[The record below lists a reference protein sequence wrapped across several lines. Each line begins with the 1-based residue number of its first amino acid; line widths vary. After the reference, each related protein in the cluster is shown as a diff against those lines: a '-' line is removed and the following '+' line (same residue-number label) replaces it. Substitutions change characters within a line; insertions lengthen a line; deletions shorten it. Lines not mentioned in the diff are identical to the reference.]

1 MDRAHKN
8 LESERHR
15 QQQQQLVEAR
25 PHSTSPSLTSH
36 SSVPMVST
44 RSANKQSPTSAV
56 SPTATAATKRP
67 APAESVAKSPVN
79 KKQASSPKKKMELE
93 VGKPATKDITVVNQ
107 DGAEVKFADTFKD
120 HGVVFFMY
128 PKANTPGCIKQ
139 ACGFRDH
146 IQEIK
151 DAGFVVYGLSAD
163 SPKALKNWKAKENL
177 SYDLLSDP
185 KHELIKY
192 FGSSIGGTR
201 VQRSHVV
208 ILKGGVVGDI
218 QGQVSPGE
226 SVGRAV
232 EFVTSNKQ
240 TGAIVAA
247 PAAAAPSEP
256 VVENVKSLTVGETV
270 SLDIELRNHAS
281 ESVKVQSLF
290 KERGAIFFMYPK
302 ADTPG
307 CTIQACGFN
316 DNIKEIN
323 DAGFDVYG
331 LGADTPEEL
340 LAWKEKQSYVYSF
353 LSDPKHELIGYF
365 GSSSSEGKRVERS
378 HVIVLPGGKVGQ
390 IELKVAPKDSFTKA
404 LDFVKANA
412 VAASN

>member
-1 MDRAHKN
+1 
-8 LESERHR
+8 
-15 QQQQQLVEAR
+15 
-25 PHSTSPSLTSH
+25 
-36 SSVPMVST
+36 MVST
-44 RSANKQSPTSAV
+44 RSANKQSPTSAA

-67 APAESVAKSPVN
+67 APAESATKSPVN
-79 KKQASSPKKKMELE
+79 KKQASSPKRKMELE
-93 VGKPATKDITVVNQ
+93 VGKPITKDITVVNQ
-107 DGAEVKFADTFKD
+107 DGTEVKFADTFKD
-120 HGVVFFMY
+120 QGVVFFMY

-146 IQEIK
+146 IQDIK
-151 DAGFVVYGLSAD
+151 DAGFAVYGLSAD
-163 SPKALKNWKAKENL
+163 SPKVLASWKTKENL

-185 KHELIKY
+185 THELIKY

-201 VQRSHVV
+201 IQRSHVV
-208 ILKGGVVGDI
+208 ILKGGIVGDI

-226 SVGRAV
+226 SVGRAM

-240 TGAIVAA
+240 TGAVAAVA
-247 PAAAAPSEP
+247 PAAAALSEP
-256 VVENVKSLTVGETV
+256 VVEDLKPLAIGETV

-281 ESVKVQSLF
+281 ETVKVQSLF

-340 LAWKEKQSYVYSF
+340 LAWKEKQSYAYSF

-365 GSSSSEGKRVERS
+365 GSSSNEGKRVERS

-404 LDFVKANA
+404 LEFVKANT

>member
-1 MDRAHKN
+1 
-8 LESERHR
+8 
-15 QQQQQLVEAR
+15 
-25 PHSTSPSLTSH
+25 
-36 SSVPMVST
+36 MVST
-44 RSANKQSPTSAV
+44 RSANKQSPTSAA
-56 SPTATAATKRP
+56 SPKAAAAKRP
-67 APAESVAKSPVN
+67 APAESAAKSPVS
-79 KKQASSPKKKMELE
+79 KKQASSPKNKMELE

-120 HGVVFFMY
+120 QGVVFFMY
-128 PKANTPGCIKQ
+128 PKANTPGCTKQ

-151 DAGFVVYGLSAD
+151 DAGFHVYGLSAD
-163 SPKALKNWKAKENL
+163 SPKSLTNWKTKENL

-201 VQRSHVV
+201 IQRSHVV

-226 SVGRAV
+226 SVERAV
-232 EFVTSNKQ
+232 AFVTSNKQ
-240 TGAIVAA
+240 TGDATAADVTTEASPVAEKKA
-247 PAAAAPSEP
+247 FA
-256 VVENVKSLTVGETV
+256 VGETV
-270 SLDIELRNHAS
+270 SLDIELLNHAS
-281 ESVKVQSLF
+281 ETVKVQSLF

-331 LGADTPEEL
+331 LGADTPEDL
-340 LAWKEKQSYVYSF
+340 LAWKDKQSYAYSF

-365 GSSSSEGKRVERS
+365 GSSSSEGTRVNRS
-378 HVIVLPGGKVGQ
+378 HVIVLPGGKVGE

-404 LDFVKANA
+404 LEFAKANA
-412 VAASN
+412 IAASS

>member
-1 MDRAHKN
+1 
-8 LESERHR
+8 
-15 QQQQQLVEAR
+15 
-25 PHSTSPSLTSH
+25 
-36 SSVPMVST
+36 MVST
-44 RSANKQSPTSAV
+44 RSANKQSPSSAA
-56 SPTATAATKRP
+56 SPTAVATKRP
-67 APAESVAKSPVN
+67 APAEPAAAKSPVS
-79 KKQASSPKKKMELE
+79 KKQASSPKSKMELE
-93 VGKPATKDITVVNQ
+93 VGKPAAKDITVVNQ

-120 HGVVFFMY
+120 QGVVFFMY
-128 PKANTPGCIKQ
+128 PKANTPGCTKQ

-151 DAGFVVYGLSAD
+151 DAGFAVYGLSAD
-163 SPKALKNWKAKENL
+163 SPKSLTNWKAKESL

-201 VQRSHVV
+201 IQRSHVV

-226 SVGRAV
+226 SVERAV
-232 EFVTSNKQ
+232 EFVTANKQ
-240 TGAIVAA
+240 TGVAA
-247 PAAAAPSEP
+247 EIDAAPVAVTEP
-256 VVENVKSLTVGETV
+256 AVEDGKSFAVGRTV

-281 ESVKVQSLF
+281 EPVKVQSLF

-316 DNIKEIN
+316 DNLKEIN

-340 LAWKEKQSYVYSF
+340 LAWKTKQSYAYSF

-365 GSSSSEGKRVERS
+365 GSSSSEGTRVDRS
-378 HVIVLPGGKVGQ
+378 HVIILPGGKVGQ

-404 LDFVKANA
+404 LEFVKANA
-412 VAASN
+412 VAAAN